1 MKVIIGVLRNK
12 YFLVTTGFVLWIFF
26 FAEYDVLTQYR
37 QRNELKEMKQKIIYL
52 EKEIQDIQTEKV
64 AIKTDSNTLEKY
76 ARETYFMKHPNEE
89 VFVFD
94 TLQSK

>member
-1 MKVIIGVLRNK
+1 
-12 YFLVTTGFVLWIFF
+12 
-26 FAEYDVLTQYR
+26 
-37 QRNELKEMKQKIIYL
+37 MKQKIIYL

>member
-1 MKVIIGVLRNK
+1 MLAGIFILNLFHECRKCNFSKIGKKAKKSNQV
-12 YFLVTTGFVLWIFF
+12 FSFF
-26 FAEYDVLTQYR
+26 ERRTKR
-37 QRNELKEMKQKIIYL
+37 GKIIYL